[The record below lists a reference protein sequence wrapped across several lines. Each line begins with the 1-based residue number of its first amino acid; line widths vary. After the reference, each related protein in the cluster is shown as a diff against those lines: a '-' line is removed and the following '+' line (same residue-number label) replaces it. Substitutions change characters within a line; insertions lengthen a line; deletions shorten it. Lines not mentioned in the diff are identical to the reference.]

1 MRGALAV
8 LVLVAVIAAGLWW
21 YVLERPGTTES
32 AGDAATATDGTR
44 AAGSGAASSS
54 DADAGS
60 GADADAGTPAAIAE
74 SAASGAAAQPG
85 ANRTAADTTESEAK
99 KYVETLTDTA
109 PQTIPVDKAEHF
121 VTPERV
127 ISLVP
132 EDAIES
138 TSVAELAKDETLS
151 PDTPITVVREVEQIE
166 DLTPEQLIAESGGD
180 LDKLVRVPVPYDGSQ
195 GGDGQEGSQP
205 EAASQSGVERTTVR
219 ETLVRAAA
227 PSDGS
232 QGGDGQEG
240 SQPGTA
246 GQSGVERITVREALE
261 RAAAAPEGVLTVIK
275 TVRYHD
281 VMTLEELLDNEPN
294 ADTPLKVVTRPYRL
308 ESATLADLL
317 RRQQTESPD
326 SIFYLHTV
334 RPTDEQGIW
343 GIIHFGLIGNFT
355 RGMAIRRG
363 GDVETYTIHI
373 PRDADERLDDQSSS
387 FLGKLIDRKTRD
399 SLVYNYRDDRIGRNP
414 DRIHPGQ
421 EIVIVR
427 FDPDELM
434 NIYAHFA
441 TD

>member
-44 AAGSGAASSS
+44 TAGSGAASSS
-54 DADAGS
+54 GAGADAGS
-60 GADADAGTPAAIAE
+60 GAGTPAAIAE
-74 SAASGAAAQPG
+74 SAASGAAAQPD
-85 ANRTAADTTESEAK
+85 ANRTTADTTESEAK

-138 TSVAELAKDETLS
+138 TSVGALAGDETLS

-180 LDKLVRVPVPYDGSQ
+180 LDKLVRVPVPSDGSQ

-205 EAASQSGVERTTVR
+205 EAAGQSGVERTTVR
-219 ETLVRAAA
+219 ETLVRAAV

-240 SQPGTA
+240 SQPGAT

-281 VMTLEELLDNEPN
+281 VMTLEELLDNEPD
-294 ADTPLKVVTRPYRL
+294 ADAPLKVVTKPYRL

-343 GIIHFGLIGNFT
+343 GIIHFGLIGNFA

-363 GDVETYTIHI
+363 GDVETYTIQI

-387 FLGKLIDRKTRD
+387 FLGRLIDRKTRD

-414 DRIHPGQ
+414 DRVHPGQ